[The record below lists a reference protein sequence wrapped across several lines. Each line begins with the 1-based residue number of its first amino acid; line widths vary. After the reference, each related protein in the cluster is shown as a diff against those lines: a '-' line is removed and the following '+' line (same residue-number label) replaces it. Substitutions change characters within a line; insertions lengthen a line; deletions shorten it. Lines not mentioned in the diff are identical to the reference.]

1 MASKYSKD
9 HTIYRDSSGDEVP
22 SVTTVLSVLSKSS
35 LVPWANWMGLK
46 GIRYRDYMMERARM
60 GTDFHDMVSKFT
72 MGKEIDGTHY
82 QDAIDSF
89 KLFRI
94 WAERCQYQVIAS
106 EEALSCDEFG
116 GTIDAI
122 SVHNGEYAVCDYK
135 TSKGIYSSM
144 FLQLAGYSILIK
156 KNLPDTY
163 DMIKKFGIVSVTTEK
178 VSERFLPKE
187 RIEELYVPMFKDL
200 LKVFNMWYKIN
211 KEDWNSNIA
220 TDRG

>member
-1 MASKYSKD
+1 
-9 HTIYRDSSGDEVP
+9 
-22 SVTTVLSVLSKSS
+22 
-35 LVPWANWMGLK
+35 
-46 GIRYRDYMMERARM
+46 
-60 GTDFHDMVSKFT
+60 
-72 MGKEIDGTHY
+72 
-82 QDAIDSF
+82 
-89 KLFRI
+89 
-94 WAERCQYQVIAS
+94 
-106 EEALSCDEFG
+106 
-116 GTIDAI
+116 
-122 SVHNGEYAVCDYK
+122 
-135 TSKGIYSSM
+135 M